1 MSIPSSILLVDD
13 EPDIVQTL
21 GYRLQ
26 AAGYDVT
33 TAVNGEEALE
43 VLRRQDVDLIL
54 ADFMMPEMNGIEL
67 TRAIKAHPKWFG
79 TKILLFSANSD
90 PEFRR
95 RALELG
101 AVDYLPKTMGAN
113 QILEKVYDE
122 VRPRQGF
129 DDPPTPARQPANSQ
143 ESAAVVE
150 HAVFKGQL
158 KALARSLSD
167 VLQIAQRAGE
177 VGDATAFAL
186 ESAQRLAGEIL
197 ELSETG
203 AATSK
208 EH

>member
-1 MSIPSSILLVDD
+1 MPMPSSILLVDD
-13 EPDIVQTL
+13 EPDVVQTL

-43 VLRRQDVDLIL
+43 IMRRRDVDLVL

-67 TRAIKAHPKWFG
+67 TRTIKAHPKWFG

-101 AVDYLPKTMGAN
+101 ALDYLPKTLGAN

-122 VRPRQGF
+122 VRPHSSFVDEPKKPR
-129 DDPPTPARQPANSQ
+129 A
-143 ESAAVVE
+143 ESGDSAVVVQE
-150 HAVFKGQL
+150 AVFKGQL
-158 KALARSLSD
+158 KALARSLND
-167 VLQIAQRAGE
+167 VLQIARRAGE
-177 VGDATAFAL
+177 VSDATAFAL
-186 ESAQRLAGEIL
+186 DSAQRLSDEIL
-197 ELSETG
+197 ELASVGMVEK
-203 AATSK
+203 K
-208 EH
+208 ES

>member
-1 MSIPSSILLVDD
+1 MPMPSSILLVDD
-13 EPDIVQTL
+13 EPDVVQTL

-43 VLRRQDVDLIL
+43 VMRRQDVDLVL

-67 TRAIKAHPKWFG
+67 TRTIKAHPKWFG

-101 AVDYLPKTMGAN
+101 ALDYLPKTLGAN

-122 VRPRQGF
+122 VRPHPGF
-129 DDPPTPARQPANSQ
+129 ADEAKKPRAEPADN
-143 ESAAVVE
+143 AAVVQE
-150 HAVFKGQL
+150 AVFKGQL
-158 KALARSLSD
+158 KALARSLND
-167 VLQIAQRAGE
+167 VLQIARRTGE
-177 VGDATAFAL
+177 VSDATAFAL
-186 ESAQRLAGEIL
+186 DSAQRLSDEIL
-197 ELSETG
+197 ELASVGMVEK
-203 AATSK
+203 K
-208 EH
+208 ES